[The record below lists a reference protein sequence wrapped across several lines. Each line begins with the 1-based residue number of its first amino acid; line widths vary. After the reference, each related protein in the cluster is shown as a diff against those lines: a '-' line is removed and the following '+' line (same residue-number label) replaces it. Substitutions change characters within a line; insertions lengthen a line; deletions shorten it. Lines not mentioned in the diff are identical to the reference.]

1 MLEIKSRH
9 LTWGGPMWCIILH
22 NSMHSTYLVSAGLN
36 SFLSFL
42 QNQFPIPQGLCHIS
56 YHIAFI
62 DPITILFE
70 KPEPS
75 IIWPRNCPPIGK
87 KALKIFFY
95 GINWD
100 LPESKYT
107 MYDIYVYIVYDTLHI
122 CVHTPLQFQNKYD
135 LKVGKQKAMGN

>member
-1 MLEIKSRH
+1 
-9 LTWGGPMWCIILH
+9 
-22 NSMHSTYLVSAGLN
+22 MHSTYLVSAGLN

-107 MYDIYVYIVYDTLHI
+107 IYDIYVYIVYDTLHI
-122 CVHTPLQFQNKYD
+122 CVYTPLQFQNKYD